1 MEVSQFIND
10 ANFRRRIK
18 NESAQREHE
27 KKVVSDNPG
36 FVDFG
41 IGLVNSIP
49 YWANEIMG
57 GIQITEELRSI
68 ILKKIFLY

>member
-18 NESAQREHE
+18 NESAQIEHE

-57 GIQITEELRSI
+57 GIQIREEL
-68 ILKKIFLY
+68 

>member
-18 NESAQREHE
+18 NASAHAQIEHE

-36 FVDFG
+36 FVDFA
-41 IGLVNSIP
+41 IGLVNSI
-49 YWANEIMG
+49 
-57 GIQITEELRSI
+57 L
-68 ILKKIFLY
+68 

>member
-36 FVDFG
+36 FVDFAV
-41 IGLVNSIP
+41 GLVNPVP

-57 GIQITEELRSI
+57 GIQITEEL
-68 ILKKIFLY
+68 

>member
-18 NESAQREHE
+18 KASAQREHE

-49 YWANEIMG
+49 YWANQIMG
-57 GIQITEELRSI
+57 GIQITEEL
-68 ILKKIFLY
+68 

>member
-18 NESAQREHE
+18 NESAQIEHE

-49 YWANEIMG
+49 YLASEIMG
-57 GIQITEELRSI
+57 GIQITEEL
-68 ILKKIFLY
+68 

>member
-18 NESAQREHE
+18 NESAQIEHE

-36 FVDFG
+36 FVDFAV
-41 IGLVNSIP
+41 GLVNSVP
-49 YWANEIMG
+49 NWTSEIWG
-57 GIQITEELRSI
+57 KFKLQ
-68 ILKKIFLY
+68 KKCNQTFFVS